1 MTAETE
7 SKPRILLVDDQE
19 SVQKLLDAILKV
31 RNYDVLYASNG
42 LDAVDIALSLRPDL
56 ILLDVMMPGMDG
68 FKVCQTLK
76 ANTPTKD
83 IPVVFLTARGDDA
96 DREMGERV
104 GASGFVKKPF
114 RSAELLAII
123 SKLLDKS

>member
-1 MTAETE
+1 MTTETS

-19 SVQKLLDAILKV
+19 SVLKLLDAILKV
-31 RNYDVLYASNG
+31 RNYDVMYASNG
-42 LDAVDIALSLRPDL
+42 LDAVEIAMSVKPNLV
-56 ILLDVMMPGMDG
+56 LLDVMMPGMDG

-76 ANTPTKD
+76 ANEPTKD

-114 RSAELLAII
+114 RSAELLNII
-123 SKLLDKS
+123 SELIDK

>member
-1 MTAETE
+1 MTTGKRE
-7 SKPRILLVDDQE
+7 KPRILLVDDQE

-31 RNYDVLYASNG
+31 RNYDVMYASNG
-42 LDAVDIALSLRPDL
+42 LDAVEIALSVKPDL

-68 FKVCQTLK
+68 FKVCKTLK
-76 ANTPTKD
+76 DNAPTRH

-96 DREMGERV
+96 DREMGARV

-114 RSAELLAII
+114 RSAELLEVIAGLIG
-123 SKLLDKS
+123 

>member
-1 MTAETE
+1 M
-7 SKPRILLVDDQE
+7 
-19 SVQKLLDAILKV
+19 
-31 RNYDVLYASNG
+31 
-42 LDAVDIALSLRPDL
+42 

-76 ANTPTKD
+76 ANGPTKD

-96 DREMGERV
+96 DREMGDRV

-114 RSAELLAII
+114 RSVELLEII
-123 SKLLDKS
+123 AKLLNR

>member
-1 MTAETE
+1 MITE
-7 SKPRILLVDDQE
+7 ERTKPKILLVDDQE

-31 RNYDVLYASNG
+31 RNYDVTYASNG
-42 LDAVDIALSLRPDL
+42 LDAIDIALCVKPDL
-56 ILLDVMMPGMDG
+56 VLLDVMMPGMDG
-68 FKVCQTLK
+68 FKVCQALK
-76 ANTPTKD
+76 SNSSTKD

-114 RSAELLAII
+114 RSAELLGII
-123 SKLLDKS
+123 AELLNKK

>member
-1 MTAETE
+1 MTAEAQV
-7 SKPRILLVDDQE
+7 KPRILLVDDQE

-31 RNYDVLYASNG
+31 RNYEVSYASNG
-42 LDAVDIALSLRPDL
+42 VDAIDLALNLRPDL

-76 ANTPTKD
+76 GNSSTREV
-83 IPVVFLTARGDDA
+83 PVVFLTARGDDA
-96 DREMGERV
+96 DREMGKRV

-114 RSAELLAII
+114 RSAELLGII
-123 SKLLDKS
+123 SDLLDR

>member
-1 MTAETE
+1 MTTE
-7 SKPRILLVDDQE
+7 KSAKPRILLVDDQE
-19 SVQKLLDAILKV
+19 SVLKLLDAILKV
-31 RNYDVLYASNG
+31 RNYDVMYASNG
-42 LDAVDIALSLRPDL
+42 LDAVEIALSVKPNL
-56 ILLDVMMPGMDG
+56 ILLDIMMPGMDG

-76 ANTPTKD
+76 ANDSTKD

-114 RSAELLAII
+114 RSAELLQII
-123 SKLLDKS
+123 SDLVEK

>member
-1 MTAETE
+1 MKTE
-7 SKPRILLVDDQE
+7 ERKKSKILLVDDQE

-31 RNYDVLYASNG
+31 RNYDVMYASNG
-42 LDAVDIALSLRPDL
+42 VDAINIALSVKPDL
-56 ILLDVMMPGMDG
+56 VLLDVMMPGMDG

-76 ANTPTKD
+76 GNSSTAD

-96 DREMGERV
+96 DREKGEQV

-114 RSAELLAII
+114 RSAELLRII
-123 SKLLDKS
+123 AELLDR

>member
-1 MTAETE
+1 MTTE
-7 SKPRILLVDDQE
+7 KSAKPRILLVDDQE
-19 SVQKLLDAILKV
+19 SVLKLLDAILKV
-31 RNYDVLYASNG
+31 RNYDVMYASNG
-42 LDAVDIALSLRPDL
+42 LDAVEIALSVKPNL
-56 ILLDVMMPGMDG
+56 ILLDIMMPGMDG

-76 ANTPTKD
+76 ANEPTKD

-114 RSAELLAII
+114 RSAELLNII
-123 SKLLDKS
+123 SELIEK

>member
-1 MTAETE
+1 MINEKRE
-7 SKPRILLVDDQE
+7 KPRILLVDDQE

-31 RNYDVLYASNG
+31 RNYDVMYASNG
-42 LDAVDIALSLRPDL
+42 LDAIEIAMSVKPDL

-96 DREMGERV
+96 DREMGKRV

-114 RSAELLAII
+114 RSAELLKNIAD
-123 SKLLDKS
+123 LLD

>member
-1 MTAETE
+1 MPDK
-7 SKPRILLVDDQE
+7 SGKPRILLVDDQE
-19 SVQKLLDAILKV
+19 SVLKLLDAILKV
-31 RNYDVLYASNG
+31 RNYDVVYASNG
-42 LDAVDIALSLRPDL
+42 LDAVDIALSMKPDL

-76 ANTPTKD
+76 MNASTMD

-96 DREMGERV
+96 DREMGGRV

-114 RSAELLAII
+114 RSAELLNLI
-123 SKLLDKS
+123 SELVEK

>member
-1 MTAETE
+1 MTTE
-7 SKPRILLVDDQE
+7 KSAKPRILLVDDQE
-19 SVQKLLDAILKV
+19 SVLKLLDAILKV
-31 RNYDVLYASNG
+31 RNYDVMYASNG
-42 LDAVDIALSLRPDL
+42 LDAVEIALSVKPNL

-76 ANTPTKD
+76 ANEPTKD

-114 RSAELLAII
+114 RSAELLNII
-123 SKLLDKS
+123 SELIEK

>member
-1 MTAETE
+1 MTTE
-7 SKPRILLVDDQE
+7 QRNKPRILLVDDQE
-19 SVQKLLDAILKV
+19 SVLKLLDAILKV
-31 RNYDVLYASNG
+31 RNYDVVYASNG
-42 LDAVDIALSLRPDL
+42 LDAVDIALSMKPDL

-76 ANTPTKD
+76 ANIPTMD

-96 DREMGERV
+96 DRELGEKV

-114 RSAELLAII
+114 RSAELLNII
-123 SKLLDKS
+123 SDLIEK

>member
-1 MTAETE
+1 MLNEKRE
-7 SKPRILLVDDQE
+7 KPRILLVDDQE

-31 RNYDVLYASNG
+31 RNYDVMYASNG
-42 LDAVDIALSLRPDL
+42 LDAIEIAMSVKPDL

-114 RSAELLAII
+114 RSAELLKNIAD
-123 SKLLDKS
+123 LLD

>member
-1 MTAETE
+1 MTAEKNE
-7 SKPRILLVDDQE
+7 KPRILLVDDQE
-19 SVQKLLDAILKV
+19 SVLKLLDAILKV
-31 RNYDVLYASNG
+31 RNYDVMYASNG
-42 LDAVDIALSLRPDL
+42 LDAVEIAMSVKPNLV
-56 ILLDVMMPGMDG
+56 LLDVMMPGMDG

-76 ANTPTKD
+76 ANAPTKD

-114 RSAELLAII
+114 RSVELLNII
-123 SKLLDKS
+123 SELIDK